1 MVWYLVLCT
10 SHLKTLPP
18 HPKGTLACSA
28 EYQGAGTSLS
38 ILPQCPGTSLAF
50 TLTLS
55 ECPRHAQGGVGVQMT
70 GALGTFDCCV
80 CCLDSAG
87 TNDMKICLKV
97 KFLGKVLNEGNG
109 KQLRMQIFDRLGE
122 TVNLH
127 VSTNIYC
134 YCNANAPTLI

>member
-1 MVWYLVLCT
+1 MLCT
-10 SHLKTLPP
+10 SHLKTPPP

-28 EYQGAGTSLS
+28 EYQGVGTSLS
-38 ILPQCPGTSLAF
+38 IFALVSENFTAF

-87 TNDMKICLKV
+87 TNYIKCLKV
-97 KFLGKVLNEGNG
+97 KFLGKVLRVMESN
-109 KQLRMQIFDRLGE
+109 
-122 TVNLH
+122 
-127 VSTNIYC
+127 
-134 YCNANAPTLI
+134 